1 MKNDL
6 PSHLPCPRCDADFAI
21 VGSAGF
27 GLDTREACD
36 VLESRCAGY
45 GYREDE
51 GQRLAN
57 GFQEEEPAS
66 KYFYKIPD
74 NESL

>member
-6 PSHLPCPRCDADFAI
+6 PSHLPCLECDDDFVG

-27 GLDTREACD
+27 GFDAGGASD

-51 GQRLAN
+51 GRRLAN

-66 KYFYKIPD
+66 KYFYKILD

>member
-6 PSHLPCPRCDADFAI
+6 PSHLLCPGCAGVFAN

-27 GLDTREACD
+27 ELNTREACD
-36 VLESRCAGY
+36 VFEAWRAGY

-51 GQRLAN
+51 GRRSEN

-66 KYFYKIPD
+66 NYFYKIT
-74 NESL
+74 

>member
-1 MKNDL
+1 MKNEF
-6 PSHLPCPRCDADFAI
+6 PSNLFCPGCASVFAN

-27 GLDTREACD
+27 ELNTREACD
-36 VLESRCAGY
+36 VFEAWRAGY

-51 GQRLAN
+51 GRRSAN
-57 GFQEEEPAS
+57 GFQEESRPQTTS
-66 KYFYKIPD
+66 TRLH